1 MGERERKSMLTAAAL
16 LCGAALVR
24 FVVADGGP
32 PPTPLEGR
40 PSIADSLL
48 VAGDSVAKE
57 KERRSRP
64 LEPGERIDPNVAG
77 EEDLDRLPGVGP
89 ATAARIV
96 KAREGGGPFAS
107 VDDLLRVR
115 GIGPATVE
123 RMRPLLRVNPGEA
136 RPGALGAGAGD
147 RSAGRGGGPG
157 AITAPAGGRGS
168 RAAGSSVGGP
178 HGATA
183 ASSPDDRGAA
193 SAGATARVV
202 DVNRAGA
209 DELVALPGIG
219 PVTARR
225 IVESRETDGPF
236 GRPEDL
242 MRVQGIGPKTFAR
255 IAALVT
261 VRQ

>member
-1 MGERERKSMLTAAAL
+1 MGERERKSMLTAALL

-24 FVVADGGP
+24 FLVADGGP
-32 PPTPLEGR
+32 SPSPLEGR

-48 VAGDSVAKE
+48 AAGDSVAEE

-64 LEPGERIDPNVAG
+64 LEPGERIDPNTAG

-96 KAREGGGPFAS
+96 EARENGGPFAS
-107 VDDLLRVR
+107 VDDLRRVR
-115 GIGPATVE
+115 GVGAATVE
-123 RMRPLLRVNPGEA
+123 RMRPFLQVSATGASRPSA
-136 RPGALGAGAGD
+136 RGALTAGRSDASVAIA
-147 RSAGRGGGPG
+147 RSAAGRQGEVSD
-157 AITAPAGGRGS
+157 AAPAR
-168 RAAGSSVGGP
+168 
-178 HGATA
+178 
-183 ASSPDDRGAA
+183 
-193 SAGATARVV
+193 V
-202 DVNRAGA
+202 DVNRAGV

-225 IVESRETDGPF
+225 IVESRETQGRF

>member
-96 KAREGGGPFAS
+96 EAREDGGPFAS
-107 VDDLLRVR
+107 VDDLQRVR
-115 GIGPATVE
+115 GIGAATVE
-123 RMRPLLRVNPGEA
+123 RMRPFLQVSAVGA
-136 RPGALGAGAGD
+136 RPGARGAGAGD
-147 RSAGRGGGPG
+147 RSAARGAGPG
-157 AITAPAGGRGS
+157 ATTAPTGGRGS
-168 RAAGSSVGGP
+168 LAASPSVDGSR
-178 HGATA
+178 GATTA
-183 ASSPDDRGAA
+183 PTDGRRAVSPDEP
-193 SAGATARVV
+193 ARVV
-202 DVNRAGA
+202 DLNRAGE

-225 IVESRETDGPF
+225 IVESRQTEGPF
-236 GRPEDL
+236 ERPEDL

>member
-24 FVVADGGP
+24 FLVVDAGP
-32 PPTPLEGR
+32 APAPLEGR

-48 VAGDSVAKE
+48 AAGDSVAKE

-64 LEPGERIDPNVAG
+64 LEPGERIDPNAAG

-96 KAREGGGPFAS
+96 KEREDGGPFAG
-107 VDDLLRVR
+107 VDDLRRVR
-115 GIGPATVE
+115 GIGSATVE
-123 RMRPLLRVNPGEA
+123 RMRPFLQVSAG
-136 RPGALGAGAGD
+136 GVGAGARGAPEAD
-147 RSAGRGGGPG
+147 RREA
-157 AITAPAGGRGS
+157 RGS
-168 RAAGSSVGGP
+168 GR
-178 HGATA
+178 
-183 ASSPDDRGAA
+183 
-193 SAGATARVV
+193 GATARRVEEDGRDALSAGAPPQLV
-202 DVNRAGA
+202 NVNRAGA

-225 IVESRETDGPF
+225 IVEFREKQGRF
-236 GRPEDL
+236 GRAEDL

-255 IAALVT
+255 IAARVT